1 MGKNTIIVIL
11 AAAVTVF
18 ASSETKIAIAVND
31 LVGQGVDAS
40 TAAVISER
48 LRVELINTQ
57 AFRVMERAQMQT
69 ILQEQGLQESDVCNS
84 NECIVKMG
92 QLFGVEQMVIG
103 TIGSVGALYTISL
116 RMVNVATGEALY
128 TASEDCRCSIEEV
141 LVNATKNIAMKL
153 DLAIQKA
160 IFGTL
165 TITTEPDSANVLI
178 NNKKIGITD
187 YSNDR
192 FVPGTYSLTIEKP
205 HYDPITQ
212 EITIAMNKSVNRAF
226 KLNHTRAY
234 QDSLKKAT
242 RNQRIRSLIVSQLI
256 LGALAAGAGG
266 AGYYFNRELSN
277 SMNDKETAYTTY
289 RNGDENSDFNAL
301 WKAYQDAGKDIKK
314 QETMRN
320 TMYGCAGAF
329 GVSFC
334 VSFFF

>member
-1 MGKNTIIVIL
+1 MKKRMIILLL
-11 AAAVTVF
+11 ALASVSI
-18 ASSETKIAIAVND
+18 ASSETKIAVAVND
-31 LVGQGVDAS
+31 LVGQGVDQA

-69 ILQEQGLQESDVCNS
+69 ILQEQGFQESDVCNS
-84 NECIVKMG
+84 NECVVKMG

-103 TIGSVGALYTISL
+103 TIGSVGNLYTISL

-141 LVNATKNIAMKL
+141 LTNATKNIAMKL

-165 TITTEPDSANVLI
+165 TITTEPDSAHVLI
-178 NNKKIGITD
+178 NNKKIGITG

-205 HYDPITQ
+205 QYDPVTT
-212 EITIAMNKSVNRAF
+212 EVTIINKKAVNLSY
-226 KLNHTRAY
+226 KLSHTKAY

-242 RNQRIRSLIVSQLI
+242 RNQRIRSLILRQVI
-256 LGALAAGAGG
+256 LCALTAGAGG
-266 AGYYFNRELSN
+266 AGYYFNRELS
-277 SMNDKETAYTTY
+277 SSIDDKESAYTAYRTA
-289 RNGDENSDFNAL
+289 GESSDFDAL
-301 WKAYQDAGKDIKK
+301 WKEYQDAGRDIKK
-314 QETMRN
+314 QETTRN
-320 TMYGCAGAF
+320 ILYGCAGAF
-329 GVSFC
+329 GVSFF
-334 VSFFF
+334 VSFYF